1 MTTLDGRYEIIRK
14 LSSGG
19 FGRTY
24 LAKDL
29 RRPGQPQCV
38 VKQLR
43 PQREFTPD
51 EWQVARRLFDK
62 EAETLEQLG
71 RHDQIPLL
79 LATWKKMASSTSCK
93 ISSPVAPCG
102 MSYRR

>member
-79 LATWKKMASSTSCK
+79 LAHMEEKWQVLHRARFH
-93 ISSPVAPCG
+93 
-102 MSYRR
+102 RRSHPAG

>member
-29 RRPGQPQCV
+29 CV
-38 VKQLR
+38 AL
-43 PQREFTPD
+43 D
-51 EWQVARRLFDK
+51 
-62 EAETLEQLG
+62 
-71 RHDQIPLL
+71 
-79 LATWKKMASSTSCK
+79 
-93 ISSPVAPCG
+93 SPSA
-102 MSYRR
+102 